1 MSDVLIC
8 CDCPLWHDEFD
19 SSRDEAVCLALSE
32 EAHVGVVFAGALPTD
47 AVRTTRG
54 HNCTAQAE
62 TLRGLAETLLGEAGR
77 R

>member
-8 CDCPLWHDEFD
+8 CDCPLWHDEFA

-32 EAHVGVVFAGALPTD
+32 EAHAAAVDHGTLPTD

-54 HNCTAQAE
+54 HNCTAQTE
-62 TLRGLAETLLGEAGR
+62 MLRGLAETLLGEAGR